1 MAECNPAVAVEV
13 NKAFETFSKTYLPE
27 SGGGKSRRRHRIS
40 RRSRRRHVGG
50 GLREILDALKS
61 AAAVIVCAVVGEGAV
76 AEATRLRTQG
86 ILAAQTEAA
95 RAAAE
100 EEARAAAGPAA
111 AGPAAVVPVVPAGP
125 TFAVRAAKAATKT
138 ARSLAPKSVL
148 LAARVGMDDRAAS
161 AAANTATR
169 FQITNE
175 ELTPAQLA
183 EGRASLAAGTE
194 QAKAWIVKIL
204 IAAGIADITRP
215 TSGIAYVATGLL
227 QFLSSIMAK
236 PEDILSGVGTA
247 IDNLAG
253 VANAGAGVAVGLLTV
268 AAVTSSFGL
277 TIDIINAIRSKIP
290 YMKLGDTRLAPAEV
304 EAIAD
309 TIYNEALHV
318 ATIANNVA
326 GSVAERATGIARK
339 GAAGAA
345 DMAKL
350 LNRNATVTKGAIA
363 TATGE
368 AIRLLKGPMGPA
380 GAQTVVSLLL
390 NAAAQGVDAPAA
402 AAADA
407 AFAAAADAAVATVDD
422 AVARSTAATGPGVP
436 YSPGAYQAM
445 LADDAAA
452 AAGTGAAAPPGQNP
466 LLMPPSGIAAPAAAA
481 PDVAIDA
488 PAPGGIG
495 VVKRPQPDD
504 KEDLTGP
511 RTEGPPAKR
520 QDTKRTG
527 GRRTRRLRRRANR
540 KRAFTRRH

>member
-1 MAECNPAVAVEV
+1 MEECNPAVAVEV

-100 EEARAAAGPAA
+100 EEARAA

-350 LNRNATVTKGAIA
+350 LNRNATVTKSAIA

-390 NAAAQGVDAPAA
+390 NAAAQGVDAPA
-402 AAADA
+402 
-407 AFAAAADAAVATVDD
+407 AAAADAAVATVDD

-504 KEDLTGP
+504 KED
-511 RTEGPPAKR
+511 RTKGPPAKR
-520 QDTKRTG
+520 PRSDTDKDTDGTG

>member
-1 MAECNPAVAVEV
+1 MEECDPDVIDKVDY
-13 NKAFETFSKTYLPE
+13 AFKTFSKTYLPK
-27 SGGGKSRRRHRIS
+27 SGGGKSRRRHRLS
-40 RRSRRRHVGG
+40 QRSRKRRVGG
-50 GLREILDALKS
+50 GLQEVLAAIRR
-61 AAAVIVCAVVGEGAV
+61 AAAVIVCAVLGPTA
-76 AEATRLRTQG
+76 AT
-86 ILAAQTEAA
+86 EA

-100 EEARAAAGPAA
+100 AVAAAAEAAVEAAAAEAAVEAASAA
-111 AGPAAVVPVVPAGP
+111 AGPAAVVPAGP
-125 TFAVRAAKAATKT
+125 TVLKRFTKAAEQYIPRR
-138 ARSLAPKSVL
+138 AL
-148 LAARVGMDDRAAS
+148 LAKRVYNIDSSAA

-183 EGRASLAAGTE
+183 EGRASLAAGTKE
-194 QAKAWIVKIL
+194 AKAWIVKIL

-247 IDNLAG
+247 IGNLAG
-253 VANAGAGVAVGLLTV
+253 VANAGSGVAVGVLTA
-268 AAVTSSFGL
+268 AAVVSSYHL
-277 TIDIINAIRSKIP
+277 TIDILNAIRSKIP
-290 YMKLGDTRLAPAEV
+290 YIKLGDTRLAPAEV
-304 EAIAD
+304 AAIAD

-326 GSVAERATGIARK
+326 GSVAEGATGIARK

-402 AAADA
+402 AAA
-407 AFAAAADAAVATVDD
+407 AAAGATVDD

-436 YSPGAYQAM
+436 YSPEAYEAM
-445 LADDAAA
+445 LKVRKDDASDSKETAEK
-452 AAGTGAAAPPGQNP
+452 PVSGQ
-466 LLMPPSGIAAPAAAA
+466 
-481 PDVAIDA
+481 
-488 PAPGGIG
+488 
-495 VVKRPQPDD
+495 KRPRPDGEGAEEGAE
-504 KEDLTGP
+504 EDLTGP